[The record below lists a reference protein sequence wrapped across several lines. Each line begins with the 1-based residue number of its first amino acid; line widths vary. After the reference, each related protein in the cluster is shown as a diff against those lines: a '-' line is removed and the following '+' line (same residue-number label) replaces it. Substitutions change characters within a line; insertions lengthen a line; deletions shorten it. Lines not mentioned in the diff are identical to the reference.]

1 MDLIRLEKKLLTVA
15 RQSPPSESVPFAFE
29 KRILARIRAIRCPD
43 YGALWARGLW
53 RAVAPCTAVM
63 LLLSAWS
70 FFATSSPPTNDVSQE
85 FENTVLAAAVQEQTP
100 D

>member
-1 MDLIRLEKKLLTVA
+1 
-15 RQSPPSESVPFAFE
+15 
-29 KRILARIRAIRCPD
+29 
-43 YGALWARGLW
+43 
-53 RAVAPCTAVM
+53 M

-70 FFATSSPPTNDVSQE
+70 FFATTNPPANDVSQE